1 MFVGRERELK
11 ELNKMYDS
19 GKFEFAVV
27 YGRRRVGKT
36 TLINEFCRGKRTVFY
51 TAFESTSE
59 DNRAGLSR
67 SFFRLTE
74 PRVWSSAVFND
85 FTEILDR
92 IDSLSRTER
101 LVLVI
106 DEYPWLAEAEPA
118 ISSLLQ
124 QYIDHVF
131 KDGSLFLILCGS
143 SMSFME
149 NQVLGHRSPLFG
161 RRTAQFRVLPFD
173 YRETA
178 LFHPS
183 FTPEENALVYG
194 MTGGVP
200 LYVGYFSDSAGIGEN
215 VRNNFLKPNSPLFEE
230 PSNLLKQELR
240 EPKTYNA
247 ILAAIA
253 GGASRLNEIATRVG
267 CESGPCAKYLASL
280 AELGIVEKISP
291 LTELN
296 SRRTIYRISD
306 LLFAFWYRFVPHNLS
321 SVMTGRVE
329 DVWDYDIERHLPD
342 YMGGAFEKMA
352 MDYLL
357 KYKKTLPLDTGL
369 AGRWWGN
376 DPERRQQ
383 TDIDLV
389 IFSHDGT
396 KALFGECKYRNEP
409 TGPEVLRELKRR
421 SLLLAGPQKRYYAL
435 FSKAGFTSAA
445 LKSAKAAG
453 AMAVSLEEMYA

>member
-11 ELNKMYDS
+11 KLNDMYGS

-36 TLINEFCRGKRTVFY
+36 TLINEFCRGKRTMFY

-67 SFFRLTE
+67 SFFHLTE
-74 PRVWSSAVFND
+74 PRVWSSPVFND
-85 FTEILDR
+85 FTDIMDR

-131 KDGSLFLILCGS
+131 KDGKLFLILCGS

-149 NQVLGHRSPLFG
+149 NQVLGHKSPLFG

-183 FTPEENALVYG
+183 FAPEDNALVYG
-194 MTGGVP
+194 ITGGVP
-200 LYVGYFSDSAGIGEN
+200 LYVSYFSDSASMEEN
-215 VRNNFLKPNSPLFEE
+215 VARNFFEPNSPLFEE

-247 ILAAIA
+247 ILSAIA
-253 GGASRLNEIATRVG
+253 GGATRMNEIATKVG
-267 CESGPCAKYLASL
+267 CESGPCAKYLSSL
-280 AELGIVEKISP
+280 AELGIVERISP
-291 LTELN
+291 LTEPN
-296 SRRTIYRISD
+296 SRKTIYKISD

-321 SVMTGRVE
+321 SITTGRT
-329 DVWDYDIERHLPD
+329 DDIWDYDILRYLPD
-342 YMGGAFEKMA
+342 YMGAVFEKMA

-357 KYKKTLPLDTGL
+357 KYKKTLPLDVGL
-369 AGRWWGN
+369 TGRWWGN
-376 DPERRQQ
+376 DPERREQ

-389 IFSHDGT
+389 IFSHDEK
-396 KALFGECKYRNEP
+396 KALFGECKYRNEK
-409 TGPEVLRELKRR
+409 TGPEVLKELERR
-421 SLLLAGPQKRYYAL
+421 SLLLTGPQQRFYAL
-435 FSKAGFTSAA
+435 FSKAGFTPAA
-445 LKSAKAAG
+445 LKSAKSTG
-453 AMAVSLEEMYA
+453 ASAVTLEEMYR